1 MRLLLVLLML
11 FSLAASPSSSSP
23 LPAKPKKLAGGKS
36 TQSKFKFKSDN
47 NNNDDDDDNYHQH
60 QQHHDPKYFHEA
72 GGTMELGH
80 YDARF
85 FRGEVG
91 YGEHGAALRRL
102 IRAWLA
108 TTRELGVD
116 TWLAHGTLLGW
127 WWNGRVMPW
136 DYDLDVQMPTATL
149 TYLGRHFN
157 RTLHDYRFLVR
168 ERGEDGGMGGGG
180 GGEEDEDEE
189 IIPGS
194 GNSESESESERAS
207 SSPGSGLT
215 YINKTYLLDVN
226 PHHTELTRGNGANV
240 IDARWIDVGTG
251 LFVDI
256 TGLAERDAAG
266 APGVWSCKNAHRYR
280 TREIY
285 PVRRTQFEGVP
296 ALVPF
301 AFDKILTDE
310 YGAKSLVNTE
320 WAGHRWVPELKEWVK
335 KPPSSPNGKGK
346 GKGKGKQVNAVTKQ
360 QQEQQQEQPPQDGN
374 AVVVVVEKTVVKGA
388 Q

>member
-1 MRLLLVLLML
+1 MHFTLPILL
-11 FSLAASPSSSSP
+11 FSLTASTVALPDKLPSHHKSNT
-23 LPAKPKKLAGGKS
+23 AHKKPPPSKS
-36 TQSKFKFKSDN
+36 KPDS
-47 NNNDDDDDNYHQH
+47 QH
-60 QQHHDPKYFHEA
+60 QPKYFHEA
-72 GGTMELGH
+72 GATLELGH

-85 FRGEVG
+85 FRGVVP
-91 YGEHGAALRRL
+91 YAEHGPALQRL
-102 IRAWLA
+102 IRSWLT

-149 TYLGRHFN
+149 SYLGRHFN
-157 RTLHDYRFLVR
+157 RTLHDYQFIVEGDGRGGETIIAAGGSVDAGDGRGNR
-168 ERGEDGGMGGGG
+168 EDSDRGED
-180 GGEEDEDEE
+180 
-189 IIPGS
+189 IV
-194 GNSESESESERAS
+194 
-207 SSPGSGLT
+207 

-226 PHHTELTRGNGANV
+226 PHHADLTRGNGANI
-240 IDARWIDVGTG
+240 IDARWIDTGTG

-256 TGLAERDAAG
+256 TGLAERDAVG
-266 APGVWSCKNAHRYR
+266 SPGVWSCKNAHRYR

-285 PVRRTQFEGVP
+285 PVRRTEFEGVP
-296 ALVPF
+296 ARVPY

-310 YGAKSLVNTE
+310 YGEKSLVNTE

-335 KPPSSPNGKGK
+335 NPEPPPGDKGNGNGKEGK
-346 GKGKGKQVNAVTKQ
+346 TVTKQ
-360 QQEQQQEQPPQDGN
+360 QQDGK